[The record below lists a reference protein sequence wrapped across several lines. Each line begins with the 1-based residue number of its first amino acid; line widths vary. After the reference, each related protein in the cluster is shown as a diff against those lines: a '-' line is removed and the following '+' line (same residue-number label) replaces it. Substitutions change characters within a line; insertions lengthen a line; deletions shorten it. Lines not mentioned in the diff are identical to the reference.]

1 MLRKVNEVKYV
12 LFLVN
17 RVIADCLVYLA
28 GSGNAKKFLFMLFL
42 ASGLMGYGVRRMHP
56 KVANYV
62 YWAALYLVILFLP
75 LLLLS
80 LWLTF

>member
-1 MLRKVNEVKYV
+1 MNEVKY
-12 LFLVN
+12 LMFPVN
-17 RVIADCLVYLA
+17 RAITDYLVYLA
-28 GSGNAKKFLFMLFL
+28 GSGNGKSILFMLFL
-42 ASGLMGYGVRRMHP
+42 VGGLMGYGVRRMNP
-56 KVANYV
+56 KVAHYV